1 MNKTLRFDSTA
12 RSGETDALFALPV
25 SIPLVLD
32 LDGTLIAGDLL

>member
-1 MNKTLRFDSTA
+1 MNKMLRGAPTA
-12 RSGETDALFALPV
+12 LVGETDALFALPV